1 MMLVR
6 TYVAPSQIEGLG
18 AYAAEPIKK
27 GDLIWRFEPEFDR
40 LLHRSVLDSSPA
52 YMADYLRDY
61 AYPHPV
67 ERDYFVVEID
77 NGRFVNHCETP
88 NTDFS
93 RVFEGYATRD
103 IAVGE
108 EITADYA
115 QFDVNFRPGEFTPA
129 EKQAAAAAGGGGSQV
144 IFMNIEQGKRA
155 SRRRASRNR

>member
-18 AYAAEPIKK
+18 AYASEPIKK
-27 GDLIWRFEPEFDR
+27 GDLIWRFDPNFDR

-67 ERDYFVVEID
+67 ERDYYIVEID
-77 NGRFVNHCETP
+77 NGRFLNHHESP

-93 RVFEGYATRD
+93 RVFEGYAIRD
-103 IAVGE
+103 IGVGE
-108 EITADYA
+108 ELTADYA
-115 QFDVNFRPGEFTPA
+115 QFDVNFIPGEFEVTRSAVALIA
-129 EKQAAAAAGGGGSQV
+129 ENGQV
-144 IFMNIEQGKRA
+144 VRSVKRA
-155 SRRRASRNR
+155 QRRAARSR

>member
-27 GDLIWRFEPEFDR
+27 GDLIWRFDPDFDR

-52 YMADYLRDY
+52 YMSDYLRDY

-67 ERDYFVVEID
+67 ERDYYVVEID
-77 NGRFVNHCETP
+77 NGRFVNHHEAP

-93 RVFEGYATRD
+93 RVFEGFATRD
-103 IAVGE
+103 IGVGE
-108 EITADYA
+108 EITADYS
-115 QFDVNFRPGEFTPA
+115 QFDVNFRPGEFIGEP
-129 EKQAAAAAGGGGSQV
+129 EKVAAAGGGGSQV
-144 IFMNIEQGKRA
+144 IFMNVEQGKRA